1 MNSSFIEWLQLRTQM
16 IEESTGRLRQQQTHD
31 WTPEITMDS
40 GVTHWVINN
49 AGQFLK
55 DVLKM
60 PTEGQ
65 LAQGIG
71 PELREMQPNLQG
83 YSLFKISGVEGKTV
97 KMTRSTKETYSTGK
111 EKLANISSLRDVTDS
126 FKSMGIGKA
135 DVNNRYYI
143 NIAGSRM
150 EPSKIDRMVK
160 AYMNLTRAQAGGGSH
175 EDRQDLAVRSFLGGD
190 QAVKDRLNQG
200 ATDMRDQMWATMSE
214 RIAAGQNVGQE
225 LKSMLIDDEKGL
237 LLNNPRFV
245 KKLQING
252 WENII
257 HYAKWSGLAGPLSPE
272 EQTLVKNL
280 QEFNNHLKAGIHQTH
295 PEVFENNP
303 MVDML
308 LKNPNTPYIVQ
319 AFNLQGVSDYMQE
332 KGANDMFQQRLR
344 QQQQMQQPQP
354 QGDDLFARMKAMQTQ
369 GETEASPGASA
380 FQNLFKKAECYGRY
394 WKADPRSVYLA
405 EGRKF
410 YGYYPER

>member
-1 MNSSFIEWLQLRTQM
+1 MNSSFLEWIQQRTQ
-16 IEESTGRLRQQQTHD
+16 IEESTGRLRRMQMSD
-31 WTPEITMDS
+31 YTPDIDPTS
-40 GVTHWVINN
+40 GVTYWVINN
-49 AGQFLK
+49 AGQFLN

-60 PTEGQ
+60 PTAQQ
-65 LAQGIG
+65 LEQGIG
-71 PELREMQPNLQG
+71 PQLRDILPELRK

-111 EKLANISSLRDVTDS
+111 EKLANIASLRDVTDS

-143 NIAGSRM
+143 NISGSRM
-150 EPSKIDRMVK
+150 EPSKIDKMVK

-175 EDRQDLAVRSFLGGD
+175 EDRQDLAVRNFIGGD

-200 ATDMRDQMWATMSE
+200 ASDMRDQMWADISLK
-214 RIAAGQNVGQE
+214 ISAGQNVNQQ
-225 LKSMLIDDEKGL
+225 LKSLLYDDEKGTF

-252 WENII
+252 WDNII
-257 HYAKWSGLAGPLSPE
+257 HYAKWSGIAGPLSPE

-280 QEFNNHLKAGIHQTH
+280 QEFNNHIKAGIHQTH

-319 AFNLQGVSDYMQE
+319 AFNLQGVADYMQE
-332 KGANDMFQQRLR
+332 KGANDTFQQRML
-344 QQQQMQQPQP
+344 QQQQMQQPKP
-354 QGDDLFARMKAMQTQ
+354 QGDDLFARIRAMQTQ
-369 GETEASPGASA
+369 GETEASPGATA
-380 FQNLFKKAECYGRY
+380 FDNMFRKAESYSRH
-394 WKADPRSVYLA
+394 WKTDPRSVYLT
-405 EGRKF
+405 EGRRF